1 MGTNTSRIRNI
12 AVTHELTKDGIK
24 LRGHID

>member
-1 MGTNTSRIRNI
+1 MGTSTSRVCNI
-12 AVTHELTKDGIK
+12 AVTHSLTKDGIK